1 MVKKSHE
8 IRTHGLV
15 RLLIGANVNR
25 VEIKNMDIA
34 VAGAVEDH
42 IIILIVQVQ
51 LNRLHLEIHQK
62 RTKNTQEALIRNIS
76 HLNTN
81 NHSNRKRRA
90 I

>member
-1 MVKKSHE
+1 MVKKFLEIKTHE
-8 IRTHGLV
+8 RV
-15 RLLIGANVNR
+15 RLLIGANVNQ

-34 VAGAVEDH
+34 VVGAVEDH

-51 LNRLHLEIHQK
+51 LNRLHLEIHRKQ
-62 RTKNTQEALIRNIS
+62 TKNTLAASIHNIS